1 MAVPLRS
8 DRAGSWLLR
17 EAGHVRRPNANCI
30 RPPHGPC
37 FPSPPAQAR
46 IDLPRLVLT
55 RLSLGRAHVLATLVA
70 QLVQRAGLP
79 VAALV
84 PVGSVRRFAA
94 EIGDVALLA
103 VAAQDRQ
110 SEVLDGLSTLSPSVS
125 VLRRSEK
132 SMALN
137 TEKGPVAIHLAAP
150 QDAGAALL
158 WHTGSRKHTD
168 AMRARA
174 ASRGYDFVGG
184 RLHRA
189 GVHVDTPTEDVIYTR
204 LELPYIPPELR
215 EDGSEIDDIERNGLP
230 QLVAMPHIR
239 GDLHAHTTW
248 SDGRDSTERMVQ
260 AARSLGYDYFAI
272 TDHSERAWASRTL
285 SVADVPKQR
294 AEIQSVRKKVPGIE
308 LLHGVEVDI
317 LHDGTL
323 DFPDTVLE
331 GFDIVLASL
340 HDDGGQNGLRL
351 TERYV
356 SAMRHP
362 LVNVITH
369 PANRSPGVRAG
380 YDLDYDRL
388 FGAAVETGTAME
400 VDGAPGHLDMDGAM
414 ARQAIARGVT
424 VVVDSDCHR
433 AENLARQ
440 MEFGVGTARRGWL
453 EPRHVLNTKS
463 VDEVRVFVAR
473 KRNRR

>member
-1 MAVPLRS
+1 MAAPLRLEG
-8 DRAGSWLLR
+8 AGSWLLKGSR
-17 EAGHVRRPNANCI
+17 ARPAPNANCI
-30 RPPHGPC
+30 RPPHGSS

-46 IDLPRLVLT
+46 IDHPRLVLT
-55 RLSLGRAHVLATLVA
+55 RLSLGRAHALATLVA
-70 QLVQRAGLP
+70 QHVQRAGLP
-79 VAALV
+79 VVALV
-84 PVGSVRRFAA
+84 PLGSLRRFAA

-110 SEVLDGLSTLSPSVS
+110 KDVLDGLAVLTPSVS

-150 QDAGAALL
+150 EDAGAALL
-158 WHTGSRKHTD
+158 WHTGSRRHTD
-168 AMRARA
+168 GMRARA
-174 ASRGYDFVGG
+174 SARGYDFVDG

-189 GVHVDTPTEDVIYTR
+189 GVRLDTPTEDVIYTR

-215 EDGSEIDDIERNGLP
+215 EDGSEIAEAERNGLP

-239 GDLHAHTTW
+239 GDLHAHTNW
-248 SDGRDSTERMVQ
+248 SDGRDSTGRMVQ
-260 AARSLGYDYFAI
+260 AARSLSYDYFAI

-285 SVADVPKQR
+285 AVADVPKQR
-294 AEIQSVRKKVPGIE
+294 AEIQSVRNKVAGIE
-308 LLHGVEVDI
+308 VLHGVEVDI

-323 DFPDTVLE
+323 DFPDDVLE

-340 HDDGGQNGLRL
+340 HDDGGQDGARL
-351 TERYV
+351 TERYLR
-356 SAMRHP
+356 AMRHP

-400 VDGAPGHLDMDGAM
+400 VDGAPGHLDMDGAV

-463 VDEVRVFVAR
+463 VDEVRAFVAR